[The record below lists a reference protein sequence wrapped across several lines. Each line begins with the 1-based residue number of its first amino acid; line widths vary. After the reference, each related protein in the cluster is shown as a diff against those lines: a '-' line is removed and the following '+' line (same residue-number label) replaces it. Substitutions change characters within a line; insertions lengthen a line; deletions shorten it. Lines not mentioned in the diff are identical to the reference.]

1 MDPATDK
8 YNNMIRFLIREKWFT
23 ITVLGSIFTFQF
35 ATGIKNFLIDPILDF
50 LLPDDKF
57 SFMDLV
63 IREGVPVEPKN
74 PRLTFRLG
82 DFFREFIKYLFLI
95 FLLFLLSKYTN
106 FPDTPGGN
114 TIGSALM

>member
-1 MDPATDK
+1 MEHTDK

-35 ATGIKNFLIDPILDF
+35 ASSIKIFLIDPILDF

-57 SFMDLV
+57 SFMDIV
-63 IREGVPVEPKN
+63 VREGVPVEPKN

-82 DFFREFIKYLFLI
+82 DFFREFVKYLVLI
-95 FLLFLLSKYTN
+95 SLLFLLSKYTN
-106 FPDTPGGN
+106 FPDIPGGN
-114 TIGSALM
+114 VHGAALI